1 MLINLKMLNQK
12 KEDAQ
17 IQQNNCGWPDR
28 YLQFCG
34 FLHFLQ
40 IILYNFSLK
49 LRICRRSI
57 LLQFSKG
64 QKKGSCGARAV
75 ARLAVRYATN
85 PACGAR
91 SKRVV
96 LPWGATGPC
105 RGARA
110 RGAIPAGDFHYK
122 GRRISCQYSFF
133 TFFSRPGDGRKPPI
147 KAKKRASSVE
157 NPPMTAN

>member
-1 MLINLKMLNQK
+1 MFKFSRIVV
-12 KEDAQ
+12 Q
-17 IQQNNCGWPDR
+17 IDIRIDCKV
-28 YLQFCG
+28 YTKVFAG
-34 FLHFLQ
+34 F
-40 IILYNFSLK
+40 
-49 LRICRRSI
+49 CRRSI

-64 QKKGSCGARAV
+64 QKKGSRGACAV

-122 GRRISCQYSFF
+122 GRRITCQYIFSLFF
-133 TFFSRPGDGRKPPI
+133 ENSYNAKNGLPGFPERPMCIHGAI
-147 KAKKRASSVE
+147 
-157 NPPMTAN
+157 N